1 MRTRRAL
8 AACCAAVVYGC
19 TQAGGPLPT
28 ILPENFPPYGIEF
41 HRYQAPEFPFELRA
55 TPVASGHSVVVV
67 TIDEVGRVEDAV
79 AIEASDPAFGRAVL
93 AVTPEWIFAPLKPP
107 EDASEEAATASVP
120 EPRREVLHYRFHRS
134 GVVSSL
140 SHREGA
146 RALFVESSDDFAR
159 IRMVAWE
166 ELDEKPVRIEA
177 AASDAPATRRA
188 EGNADLSFV
197 IDETGAVRVPTVLA
211 ASDYAI
217 GLAAL
222 DAIKEWK
229 FTPPRRGGEPVLVE
243 VRARWGD

>member
-1 MRTRRAL
+1 
-8 AACCAAVVYGC
+8 
-19 TQAGGPLPT
+19 
-28 ILPENFPPYGIEF
+28 
-41 HRYQAPEFPFELRA
+41 
-55 TPVASGHSVVVV
+55 
-67 TIDEVGRVEDAV
+67 
-79 AIEASDPAFGRAVL
+79 
-93 AVTPEWIFAPLKPP
+93 LKPP
-107 EDASEEAATASVP
+107 EDASDEAIAPAP

-159 IRMVAWE
+159 VRMVAWE
-166 ELDEKPVRIEA
+166 DLDEKPVRIEA
-177 AASDAPATRRA
+177 ATADPAVARPTH
-188 EGNADLSFV
+188 GNADLSFV
-197 IDETGAVRVPTVLA
+197 IDETGAVRVPTVIA

-229 FTPPRRGGEPVLVE
+229 FTPPRRRGEPVLVE

>member
-1 MRTRRAL
+1 MRRMPAL
-8 AACCAAVVYGC
+8 AAGCVAVMCGC
-19 TQAGGPLPT
+19 TRAGGPLPT
-28 ILPENFPPYGIEF
+28 MLPENFPPYGIVF
-41 HRYQAPEFPFELRA
+41 HRYKAPEFPFELRA

-79 AIEASDPAFGRAVL
+79 AIEASDPAFGRAVIE
-93 AVTPEWIFAPLKPP
+93 VTPEWIFAAVESPR
-107 EDASEEAATASVP
+107 ESEGELPAEPAP

-159 IRMVAWE
+159 VRMVAWE
-166 ELDEKPVRIEA
+166 ELDEPPVRIE
-177 AASDAPATRRA
+177 PADPGRA
-188 EGNADLSFV
+188 VEGNADLTFV
-197 IDETGAVRVPTVLA
+197 IDETGAVRVPAVVA
-211 ASDYAI
+211 ASDHAV

-222 DAIKEWK
+222 TAIKQWK